1 MVRSF
6 TWAASLA
13 LLASF
18 GCNTDND
25 PGGVE
30 DKTGVNDIPPGQ
42 STSAGSGGEGGGIG
56 GDPCTDPTD
65 CDDGDACTVDECVQF
80 NCRNTIPSDDNACT
94 YDDCQDGASTYT
106 TSKVLFSEDFSDN
119 MAMWSL
125 TGQWSIGPTVV
136 SAGGLDGGNDPA
148 LDHTSSMDNGVAQT
162 AAGALVQPTGGIS
175 ETLESPAIP
184 LAGVGQSD
192 FYTLRFWR
200 YLNADAPPV
209 MTATVEARQGMSGME
224 IVWES
229 TSKIIDAPPRGT
241 GWFEVRLDVTNAVR
255 ACLADGVFPIFRWG
269 FVKNGSA
276 QSVGGWAIDDVSLEA
291 SKVPVDDLLCTL
303 DSCAD
308 VNGMAVGVST
318 PMPAIDDGLAC
329 STFVCDAGSFD
340 NPTQQE
346 TAPMACM
353 FP

>member
-6 TWAASLA
+6 TWAAGLA

-18 GCNTDND
+18 GCNTEND

-56 GDPCTDPTD
+56 GDPCTEPAD
-65 CDDGDACTVDECVQF
+65 CDDGDACTIDECVSF
-80 NCRNTIPSDDNACT
+80 ACRNTIPSDDNACT
-94 YDDCQDGASTYT
+94 FDSCVDGATSYT
-106 TSKVLFSEDFSDN
+106 TSKVLFTETFADN
-119 MAMWSL
+119 MAMWTT

-136 SAGGLDGGNDPA
+136 STGGLEGGDDPA

-162 AAGALVQPTGGIS
+162 AAGALVQPTGGVP
-175 ETLESPAIP
+175 ELLESPPIAITG
-184 LAGVGQSD
+184 AGQSD

-200 YLNADAPPV
+200 WLNADAAPV
-209 MTATVEARQGMSGME
+209 MTATVEAKNGATTYE
-224 IVWES
+224 TIWTS
-229 TSKIIDAPPRGT
+229 TSKIIDAPPRGI

-255 ACLADGVFPIFRWG
+255 ASLAAGVQPTFRWG

-276 QSVGGWAIDDVSLEA
+276 QSVGGWTIDDVTLEA

-308 VNGMAVGVST
+308 VNGTAVGVST
-318 PMPAIDDGLAC
+318 PMPAVDDGLAC

-340 NPTQQE
+340 NPAQQE
-346 TAPMACM
+346 NAPMACG